1 MAATKLI
8 RTSHGHQVDV
18 GEHFTTT
25 RWSRSVKFNP
35 RPTKPK
41 PVALKTKNT
50 SNIIKY
56 LKEILSKG
64 KFLKY

>member
-1 MAATKLI
+1 
-8 RTSHGHQVDV
+8 
-18 GEHFTTT
+18 
-25 RWSRSVKFNP
+25 VKFNP

-41 PVALKTKNT
+41 PIALKTKNT
-50 SNIIKY
+50 SNTIKY